1 MTLPNIIKL
10 NAISSTNDYLN
21 KKYKSSS
28 CKDGDVIWA
37 KEQTRGKGQREK
49 RWISQKGKSLTIS
62 IYKEFDKFKVSNS
75 FILNALISTSI
86 VKTLEKIGL
95 KKVRIKWPNDI
106 MSGNKKLGGILIE
119 NFIKSEL
126 ISSSIIGIGL
136 NINEDK
142 FKDLP
147 NATSLFM
154 EINQKVKLK
163 KILNVLTQELFS
175 SFNLL
180 KDNQNSIVKSYSS
193 YLWKLNTLNNFK
205 QKNTQFKAKV
215 KGVNLSGN
223 LILEMCDGSISDFNS
238 NEITMIY

>member
-49 RWISQKGKSLTIS
+49 RWLSQKGKSLTIS
-62 IYKEFDKFKVSNS
+62 IYKEFDQFKVCNS
-75 FILNALISTSI
+75 FILNAKISLSI
-86 VKTLEKIGL
+86 VKTLNIIGL
-95 KKVRIKWPNDI
+95 KEVRIKWPNDI
-106 MSGNKKLGGILIE
+106 MSGNKKIGGVLIE
-119 NFIKSEL
+119 NFIKSEF
-126 ISSSIIGIGL
+126 IDSTIIGIGL

-147 NATSLFM
+147 NATSLFL
-154 EINQKVKLK
+154 EINQKFKLK
-163 KILNVLTQELFS
+163 NILSILLKELFN
-175 SFNLL
+175 SFNLS
-180 KDNQNSIVKSYSS
+180 KNKKNSILKMYTS

>member
-1 MTLPNIIKL
+1 MYKYNIIKL
-10 NAISSTNDYLN
+10 DAISSTNDYLK
-21 KKYKSSS
+21 KKYKSSN
-28 CKDGDVIWA
+28 CKDGDIIWA
-37 KEQTRGKGQREK
+37 KEQIDGKGQRGK
-49 RWISQKGKSLTIS
+49 RWLSQKEKSLTIS
-62 IYKEFDKFKVSNS
+62 IYKEFNQFKVSNS
-75 FILNALISTSI
+75 FILNALISLSI
-86 VKTLEKIGL
+86 VKTLDKIGL

-106 MSGNKKLGGILIE
+106 MSGNKKIGGILIE

-175 SFNLL
+175 SFNLI
-180 KDNQNSIVKSYSS
+180 KDNQNSIVKIYSS
-193 YLWKLNTLNNFK
+193 YLWKHNTLNNFK
-205 QKNTQFKAKV
+205 QKKNQFKAKV
-215 KGVNLSGN
+215 KGVNSSGN
-223 LILEMCDGSISDFNS
+223 LILEMSDGSISDFNS
-238 NEITMIY
+238 NEIKMIY

>member
-1 MTLPNIIKL
+1 MSLYNIIKL
-10 NAISSTNDYLN
+10 DAISSTNDYLK
-21 KKYKSSS
+21 KKYKSNN
-28 CKDGDVIWA
+28 CKDGDIIWT
-37 KEQTRGKGQREK
+37 KEQTNGKGQREK

-62 IYKEFDKFKVSNS
+62 VYKEFDKFKVSNS

-193 YLWKLNTLNNFK
+193 YLWKHNTLNNFK
-205 QKNTQFKAKV
+205 QKKNQFRAKV
-215 KGVNLSGN
+215 KGVNSSGN
-223 LILEMCDGSISDFNS
+223 LILEMSDGSISDFNS
-238 NEITMIY
+238 NEIKMIY

>member
-1 MTLPNIIKL
+1 MSLYNIIKL
-10 NAISSTNDYLN
+10 DAISSTNDYLK
-21 KKYKSSS
+21 KKYKSNN
-28 CKDGDVIWA
+28 CKDGDIIWT
-37 KEQTRGKGQREK
+37 KEQTNGKGQREK

-193 YLWKLNTLNNFK
+193 YLWKHNTLNNFK
-205 QKNTQFKAKV
+205 QKKNQFRAKV
-215 KGVNLSGN
+215 KGVNSSGN
-223 LILEMCDGSISDFNS
+223 LILEMSDGSISDFNS
-238 NEITMIY
+238 NEIKMIY

>member
-1 MTLPNIIKL
+1 MSIYNIIKL
-10 NAISSTNDYLN
+10 DAISSTNDYLK
-21 KKYKSSS
+21 KKYKSNN
-28 CKDGDVIWA
+28 CKDGDIIWT
-37 KEQTRGKGQREK
+37 KEQTHGKGQREK
-49 RWISQKGKSLTIS
+49 KWISQKGKSLTIS
-62 IYKEFDKFKVSNS
+62 IYKEFDQFKVSNS
-75 FILNALISTSI
+75 FILNALISNSI
-86 VKTLEKIGL
+86 VKTLDKIGL

-180 KDNQNSIVKSYSS
+180 KDNQNSIVKIYSS
-193 YLWKLNTLNNFK
+193 YLWKHNALNNFK
-205 QKNTQFKAKV
+205 QKKNQFKAKV
-215 KGVNLSGN
+215 KGVNSSGN
-223 LILEMCDGSISDFNS
+223 LILEMSDGSISDFNS
-238 NEITMIY
+238 NEIKMIY